1 MKQNESKQEILQCV
15 SFYKNGDNSIRRF
28 RPRLLTFFVGFIVST
43 FVVRSISG

>member
-43 FVVRSISG
+43 FVVRSILG